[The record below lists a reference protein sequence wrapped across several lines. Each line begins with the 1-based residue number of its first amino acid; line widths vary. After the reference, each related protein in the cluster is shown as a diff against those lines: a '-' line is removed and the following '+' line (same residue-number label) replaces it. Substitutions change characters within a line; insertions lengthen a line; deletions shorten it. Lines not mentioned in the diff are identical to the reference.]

1 MTRLPVLWLAVAIVA
16 CAAPPSARATE
27 SPYVG
32 PTSPGS
38 PLVTTTP
45 EPTPA
50 RTPDVVATPAIARND
65 LTAHIR
71 VLRRG
76 WRPAGRTLVVAT
88 IEGERVTFIAVP
100 ITPGGEA
107 VPFLELTETSGW
119 QLRLDGGAL
128 VAAFTNGSYTSS
140 RIAIVDVSSGAAR
153 WVTPDD
159 SDIYEVS
166 PIWSPDGNRIYYSE
180 QATGPVTYGDRG
192 IFRISADGSNR
203 VQVHGP
209 DRNGG
214 TLVRVTP
221 DGQWLIWT
229 RGQAGGST
237 DVLNLAT
244 GVNKTFE
251 IAGSGGE
258 IAWRTARPR
267 ALVMSH
273 GCCAGL
279 PTGRLLLWDDVTGA
293 TTELIAQDSP
303 RFVFAGAADWDP
315 AGTRIAASVRDRA
328 ELERS
333 PRTVPTLV
341 AIFDGTGGFRSVIPG
356 LVGTVL
362 AWFPEG
368 ILVMRGT
375 ADGMFE
381 LALGSESGDT
391 SRVLYRTTATTQG
404 YPATVTVS
412 P

>member
-1 MTRLPVLWLAVAIVA
+1 MTRLPVLWLAAAIVA

-32 PTSPGS
+32 PTSSQS

-50 RTPDVVATPAIARND
+50 RTPDVVAIPAIARND

-76 WRPAGRTLVVAT
+76 WRPPRRTLVVAAAEDARIT
-88 IEGERVTFIAVP
+88 LIAIP
-100 ITPGGEA
+100 IAPGGDP

-119 QLRLDGGAL
+119 QLRSDGAAL
-128 VAAFTNGSYTSS
+128 VAAFTNGSYGSS
-140 RIAIVDVSSGAAR
+140 RIATVDVSSGAAR

-166 PIWSPDGNRIYYSE
+166 PIWSPDGNGIYYSE

-214 TLVRVTP
+214 SLVGVTS
-221 DGQWLIWT
+221 DGQWLSWT

-251 IAGSGGE
+251 IAGSSGE

-267 ALVMSH
+267 ALVMSS
-273 GCCAGL
+273 GCCAGI
-279 PTGRLLLWDDVTGA
+279 PSGELLLWDDLTGA
-293 TTELIAQDSP
+293 TTRLIAYDARP
-303 RFVFAGAADWDP
+303 WVFAGIADWDP
-315 AGTRIAASVRDRA
+315 TGMRIVAAVRDRA

-341 AIFDGTGGFRSVIPG
+341 AIFDASGVFRAVVPG
-356 LVGTVL
+356 LQGTLL
-362 AWFPEG
+362 AWLPEG
-368 ILVMRGT
+368 ILVMRY
-375 ADGMFE
+375 APDGMFE
-381 LALGSESGDT
+381 LVLSTESGG
-391 SRVLYRTTATTQG
+391 SQVLYRTTASTRG
-404 YPATVTVS
+404 LPVIVS